1 MNSRIKEH
9 NDNVIHVNFT
19 PEELSEDYIQE
30 EEEKMFND
38 FTDYKNRN
46 LIVSVSIV
54 GILISVVVFVCLL
67 GISTLLI
74 FS

>member
-1 MNSRIKEH
+1 ML
-9 NDNVIHVNFT
+9 T
-19 PEELSEDYIQE
+19 PEELSEDYIHE

-46 LIVSVSIV
+46 LIVSISIV
-54 GILISVVVFVCLL
+54 GILISVIVFIMLL

-74 FS
+74 LS